1 MSLLI
6 QNSLVALCA
15 VTLALMFSQ
24 GWDVCQN
31 VAVFSCLT
39 VVVTVL
45 GSGSMLATVANT
57 ISIEK
62 DWVVVL
68 ADGNKDTLAG
78 GEKYLVEIYLISH
91 LSASLLVLYTELLLL
106 SQTGTV
112 RSTCILITAAR
123 PSHFSGG

>member
-15 VTLALMFSQ
+15 VALALMFSQ

-31 VAVFSCLT
+31 VVAFSCLT
-39 VVVTVL
+39 ALVTLL

-78 GEKYLVEIYLISH
+78 QEK
-91 LSASLLVLYTELLLL
+91 
-106 SQTGTV
+106 
-112 RSTCILITAAR
+112 
-123 PSHFSGG
+123 